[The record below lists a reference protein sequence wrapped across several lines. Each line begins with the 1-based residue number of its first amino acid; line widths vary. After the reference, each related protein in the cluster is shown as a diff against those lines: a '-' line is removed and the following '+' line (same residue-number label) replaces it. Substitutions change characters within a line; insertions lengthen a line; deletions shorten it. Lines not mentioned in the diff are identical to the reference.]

1 MNTPGGS
8 ARRVWLL
15 GAAGVAAIGAG
26 LGWRLVAE
34 RRFDEASGGLW
45 DLRFTRPEGGELA
58 MATLRGRPLLLN
70 FWATWCPPCVKEM
83 PEIDRFR
90 PALAA
95 RGGEVVGIA
104 VDSPTPVREFLR
116 RTPVSYPIALAG
128 FEGSDLSR
136 RLGNV
141 QGALPFTVLFGRD
154 GRIVQRKLGET
165 TAAELEG
172 WLPLL

>member
-1 MNTPGGS
+1 
-8 ARRVWLL
+8 
-15 GAAGVAAIGAG
+15 VAAVGAG
-26 LGWRLVAE
+26 LGWRLLAE
-34 RRFDEASGGLW
+34 RRFDDATGGLW
-45 DLRFTRPEGGELA
+45 NLRFAQPDGDELV
-58 MATLRGRPLLLN
+58 MASLRGRPLLLN

-90 PALAA
+90 ADIAS

-128 FEGSDLSR
+128 LAGSDLSR
-136 RLGNV
+136 RLGNA
-141 QGALPFTVLFGRD
+141 QGALPFTALFGRD

-165 TAAELEG
+165 TAAELQT
-172 WLPLL
+172 WLALL

>member
-1 MNTPGGS
+1 MRTLIRFALPVLL
-8 ARRVWLL
+8 AAAAVVATLMPRRAQAELADL
-15 GAAGVAAIGAG
+15 GAAPAFAFRTLDG
-26 LGWRLVAE
+26 
-34 RRFDEASGGLW
+34 
-45 DLRFTRPEGGELA
+45 TELTA
-58 MATLRGRPLLLN
+58 PALKGKVVVVD

-90 PALAA
+90 AALVA

-116 RTPVSYPIALAG
+116 RTPVGYPIALAG

-136 RLGNV
+136 RLGNER
-141 QGALPFTVLFGRD
+141 GALPFTVLFGRD

-165 TAAELEG
+165 TADELQT
-172 WLPLL
+172 WLALL